1 MTFDQLTSD
10 TLDKFIRKY
19 MREGKVP
26 GLAISIIQEG
36 GIIYSKGFGA
46 RDLEMGLPMTPQTL
60 IGVGSITKSFTA
72 MAIMKLVE
80 AGKLAIEDAVA
91 KYLPSPPFSNH
102 PEIQIQHL
110 LSHSSGIPAI
120 DASLMQM
127 FYLFGDYSR
136 ICPIQSREQ
145 FLAHIADAEEYIIFK
160 PGERFFYNND
170 MYVCLGFL
178 IEDLT
183 GQPYRDFIRS
193 EILTPLNM
201 TDAVFT
207 QQEFDNH
214 PNNDRMTGYL
224 PKPSKDNTNKVVPSK
239 SPMPIIED
247 MHAPGGL
254 YVSMEAMMNYAECL
268 LNKGKYKDQQIVTPA
283 SVEQLWQPLIVTPYG
298 YGVNPKYAMGWSIDN
313 EYIKHPLIHH
323 GGGMGT
329 SCAFFALVPD
339 LHLGI
344 SVAQNTCTGNTAT
357 VGRAAIALLMGTTPE
372 DQIEDLRCQSLL
384 KEICGEYSSAYDM
397 YSMKI
402 TQKGGMVHANLEID
416 DGPLDFPIMLDDFD
430 LLRFKICQS
439 ASTKNV
445 YVQFFRNAQTQKID
459 FGTFDR
465 YLYKKL

>member
-1 MTFDQLTSD
+1 MTTLDQTASN

-36 GIIYSKGFGA
+36 DIIYSKGFGA
-46 RDLEMGLPMTPQTL
+46 RDLDSGLPMTPQTL
-60 IGVGSITKSFTA
+60 IGIGSINKSITA

-80 AGKLAIEDAVA
+80 AGKLGLEDSVA

-102 PEIQIQHL
+102 PDIQIQHL
-110 LSHSSGIPAI
+110 LSHSTGIPAV
-120 DASLMQM
+120 DASLIQM

-136 ICPIQSREQ
+136 VCPFQTRDQ
-145 FLAHIADAEEYIIFK
+145 FLAHIADAEEFIIFQ

-170 MYVCLGFL
+170 MYVCLGFI

-183 GQPYRDFIRS
+183 EQPYYEFIRL
-193 EILTPLNM
+193 EILNPLEM
-201 TDAVFT
+201 TDAVYTKKNF
-207 QQEFDNH
+207 ENH
-214 PNNDRMTGYL
+214 PTNDRMTGYL
-224 PKPSKDNTNKVVPSK
+224 PKPQDKKMVPTK
-239 SPMPIIED
+239 SPPPILED

-254 YVSMEAMMNYAECL
+254 YVSMEAMMNYAQCL
-268 LNKGKYKDQQIVTPA
+268 LNKGKYKDVQLITPE
-283 SVEQLWQPLIVTPYG
+283 SLERLWQPIIASPYG
-298 YGVNPKYAMGWSIDN
+298 YGKNPKYALGWSVEKECI
-313 EYIKHPLIHH
+313 EYPLIHH

-339 LHLGI
+339 LNIGI
-344 SVAQNTCTGNTAT
+344 SVAQNCCTGNTAT
-357 VGRAAIALLMGTTPE
+357 VGRAAIALLMGSAPE
-372 DQIEDLRCQSLL
+372 DQIEDLKYQALL
-384 KEICGEYSSAYDM
+384 KDICGEYSSAYDM

-416 DGPLDFPIMLDDFD
+416 DGPLDFPIIVENFD
-430 LLRFKICQS
+430 LLRFKIGHS
-439 ASTKNV
+439 SSTKKV
-445 YVQFFRNAQTQKID
+445 FVQFFRNAHSHKIE